1 MIKIPDPVLYIFI
14 ISSVLGF
21 SLRFF
26 RDGVIKQL
34 SLKPLL
40 SGSGLFLMIFLPF
53 LGLLFLAQQFHVVAN
68 TAVPFFAGAAI
79 LSYVLAGLG
88 LPSYLR
94 GILLLG
100 ASVALTSL
108 TQSDYV
114 SFAAAITGLLTA
126 KLTENLGAGGE
137 SNLDDLVPPF
147 IWLTS
152 VSWIS
157 TIESTKD
164 IPIKAAVILGIMSV
178 SLLMRFFQG
187 PFVKVG
193 KVDDDRIVL
202 KRTVLSATAGLMV
215 LCVLVKVLN
224 LIQMQ
229 SLALLCGAGYFITY
243 LYKDLDGEARYT
255 LQTQQALRM
264 LIFIGFLTLV
274 AMRLYGSFGL
284 LAIAPCAMVAPVSS
298 AALFPGIY
306 CASRVLLQVYLQ
318 HFNLN
323 VTGINLTHA
332 YAGAA
337 EYAGFLAG
345 IALLALM
352 KEQIDRRVLLAF
364 TLAAS
369 VVTPV
374 LSNFILHSEPT
385 CSLFVSVIVSSFL
398 LAVVGPSL
406 QNAYAS
412 RGVENIALVP
422 ALMISS
428 GILTSGLLSIGNEAT
443 IAVKSS
449 VLSCGVVFVILLS
462 FVMWFFYHK
471 KQRSQTPAAS
481 GESA

>member
-1 MIKIPDPVLYIFI
+1 
-14 ISSVLGF
+14 
-21 SLRFF
+21 
-26 RDGVIKQL
+26 
-34 SLKPLL
+34 
-40 SGSGLFLMIFLPF
+40 
-53 LGLLFLAQQFHVVAN
+53 
-68 TAVPFFAGAAI
+68 
-79 LSYVLAGLG
+79 
-88 LPSYLR
+88 
-94 GILLLG
+94 
-100 ASVALTSL
+100 
-108 TQSDYV
+108 
-114 SFAAAITGLLTA
+114 
-126 KLTENLGAGGE
+126 
-137 SNLDDLVPPF
+137 
-147 IWLTS
+147 
-152 VSWIS
+152 
-157 TIESTKD
+157 
-164 IPIKAAVILGIMSV
+164 
-178 SLLMRFFQG
+178 
-187 PFVKVG
+187 
-193 KVDDDRIVL
+193 
-202 KRTVLSATAGLMV
+202 
-215 LCVLVKVLN
+215 
-224 LIQMQ
+224 
-229 SLALLCGAGYFITY
+229 
-243 LYKDLDGEARYT
+243 
-255 LQTQQALRM
+255 M

>member
-1 MIKIPDPVLYIFI
+1 
-14 ISSVLGF
+14 
-21 SLRFF
+21 
-26 RDGVIKQL
+26 
-34 SLKPLL
+34 
-40 SGSGLFLMIFLPF
+40 
-53 LGLLFLAQQFHVVAN
+53 
-68 TAVPFFAGAAI
+68 
-79 LSYVLAGLG
+79 
-88 LPSYLR
+88 
-94 GILLLG
+94 
-100 ASVALTSL
+100 
-108 TQSDYV
+108 
-114 SFAAAITGLLTA
+114 
-126 KLTENLGAGGE
+126 
-137 SNLDDLVPPF
+137 
-147 IWLTS
+147 
-152 VSWIS
+152 
-157 TIESTKD
+157 
-164 IPIKAAVILGIMSV
+164 
-178 SLLMRFFQG
+178 
-187 PFVKVG
+187 
-193 KVDDDRIVL
+193 
-202 KRTVLSATAGLMV
+202 
-215 LCVLVKVLN
+215 
-224 LIQMQ
+224 MQ